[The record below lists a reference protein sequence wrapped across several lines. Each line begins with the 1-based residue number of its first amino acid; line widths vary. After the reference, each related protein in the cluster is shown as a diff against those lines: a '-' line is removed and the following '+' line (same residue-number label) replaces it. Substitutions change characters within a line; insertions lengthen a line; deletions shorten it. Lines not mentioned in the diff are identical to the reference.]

1 MKLKRRVRNLALIL
15 LVTIIFLAVLFVA
28 AGSMLWVNAWVLAG
42 IILAGYVSGV
52 VLVDP
57 GLLEERV
64 GIKSGIKREDVFF
77 SVIMGRLG
85 PLSTYIVAGL
95 DFRFGWSVSF
105 SMGLVVA
112 GFVLYTTGFAI
123 SLWAMK
129 ENKFF
134 SSVVRIQKERGHY
147 TVSSGPYRFVRHPGY
162 MGSIIDML
170 ALPIALASLWAF
182 IPAISTSI
190 IALIR
195 TFLEDGTLSRELE
208 GYSAYMRRVKYRLLP
223 GIW

>member
-1 MKLKRRVRNLALIL
+1 MRNLALIL
-15 LVTIIFLAVLFVA
+15 LSTIIFMVVLFVA

-42 IILAGYVSGV
+42 FILGGYLSGV
-52 VLVDP
+52 VLIDP
-57 GLLEERV
+57 NLLEERV
-64 GIKSGIKREDVFF
+64 GVKSGIKRKDILF

-95 DFRFGWSVSF
+95 DFRFDWSALF
-105 SMGLVVA
+105 PTGFVVA
-112 GFVLYTTGFAI
+112 GFALYVIGFAI

-147 TVSSGPYRFVRHPGY
+147 AVSSGPYRFVRHPGY
-162 MGSIIDML
+162 TGSIINIV
-170 ALPIALASLWAF
+170 ALPFALTSLWAL
-182 IPAISTSI
+182 IPAITTSI
-190 IALIR
+190 IAIIR
-195 TFLEDGTLSRELE
+195 TFLEDNTLSSELD
-208 GYSAYMRRVKYRLLP
+208 GYKTYVKSVKYRLLP